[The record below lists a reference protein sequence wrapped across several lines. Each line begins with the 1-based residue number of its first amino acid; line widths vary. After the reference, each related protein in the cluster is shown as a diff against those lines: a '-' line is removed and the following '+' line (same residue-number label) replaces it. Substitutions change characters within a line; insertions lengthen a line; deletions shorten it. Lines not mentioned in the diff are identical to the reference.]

1 MLVASLALLA
11 PPPVTPDLSSLS
23 LPSALPLVD
32 VLVQGAGAAAAVAA
46 VGGASLAALPIVD
59 GLLARVPA
67 AGADRLPDHPGV
79 RAVTDADRRL
89 HVRAAEPTPG
99 GVDNPEQP
107 ASGPASFPLR
117 GASLPGAG

>member
-1 MLVASLALLA
+1 VLVASLALLA
-11 PPPVTPDLSSLS
+11 PAPVTPDLPSLS

-99 GVDNPEQP
+99 VRTARSNPRP
-107 ASGPASFPLR
+107 VPLASPSGGPRSR
-117 GASLPGAG
+117 GRG